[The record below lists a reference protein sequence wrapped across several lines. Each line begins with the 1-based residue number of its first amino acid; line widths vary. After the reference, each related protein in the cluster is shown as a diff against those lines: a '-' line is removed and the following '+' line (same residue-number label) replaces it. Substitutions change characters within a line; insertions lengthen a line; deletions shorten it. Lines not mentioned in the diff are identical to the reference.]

1 MDYKKAGVD
10 IEAGYKSVE
19 LMKEHVKKTMREEVL
34 GGIGGFS
41 GAFSMDKFKGMEHP
55 TLVSGTDGVGTKLK
69 LAFIMDKHDTVGIDC
84 VAMCVNDIAC
94 AGGEPLFFLDY
105 IACGK
110 NYPEKI
116 ADIVKG
122 VAEGCLQSEAALIGG
137 ETAEHPGLM
146 PEEDYDLAGFAV
158 GVCDKKEMI
167 TGEHLQA
174 GDVLIGMA
182 STGVH
187 SNGFSLVR
195 KVFEK
200 ELTREGLD
208 TYYDALGKTLGEALL
223 APTRIYVR
231 ALKSIKNAGVTV
243 KACSHIT
250 GGGFYENV
258 PRMLKEGTRAVIK
271 KDSYE
276 VPAIFKMLAE
286 KGDIAEEMMYNT
298 FNMGLGM
305 IVAVDPADVEKTM
318 EAIKATGDVPY
329 VIGSIEAGEKGVT
342 LC

>member
-19 LMKEHVKKTMREEVL
+19 LMKEHVKKTMREEVV
-34 GGIGGFS
+34 GGLGGFS
-41 GAFSMDKFKGMEHP
+41 GAFSLAKIKNMEEP
-55 TLVSGTDGVGTKLK
+55 VLLSGTDGCGTKVK
-69 LAFIMDKHDTVGIDC
+69 LAIIMDKHDTIGIDA

-200 ELTREGLD
+200 EMTREGLD

-223 APTRIYVR
+223 APTRIYVK

>member
-34 GGIGGFS
+34 GGLGGFS
-41 GAFSMDKFKGMEHP
+41 GAFSLAKIKEMEEP
-55 TLVSGTDGVGTKLK
+55 VLLSGTDGCGTKVK
-69 LAFIMDKHDTVGIDC
+69 LAIIMDKHDTIGIDA

-167 TGEHLQA
+167 TGESLKA

-195 KVFEK
+195 KVFEN
-200 ELTREGLD
+200 ELTKEGLN
-208 TYYDALGKTLGEALL
+208 TYYDELGKTLGEALL
-223 APTRIYVR
+223 APTRTYVK
-231 ALKSIKNAGVTV
+231 ALKNVKKAGVTV

-276 VPAIFKMLAE
+276 IPAIFGMLAK
-286 KGDIAEEMMYNT
+286 KGEITEQMMYNT
-298 FNMGLGM
+298 FNMGIGM
-305 IVAVDPADVEKTM
+305 VVAVDPADVEKTM
-318 EAIKATGDVPY
+318 AAIRETGDTPY
-329 VIGSIEAGEKGVT
+329 VIGSIEEGEKGVT